1 MKDMV
6 SQVVEAI
13 RRNPF
18 MDHNRVMRSTI
29 RKKNVER
36 LGKIRRPAKTTGER
50 DRFDKERER
59 ERKDIKRAHPTA
71 KLKYNSAR
79 NKWDRRVNEI
89 LYKKEEIENK
99 YQLTEITIRTGAIGM
114 WLGFVKK
121 WANRIDSLAASMR
134 QKASELD
141 RADTLEKRNKIDK
154 ELWTI
159 KSDSD
164 KALRSMSMYGSLI
177 SAAGGLGAVKNYK
190 EIKKQLSKRRK

>member
-1 MKDMV
+1 MK
-6 SQVVEAI
+6 
-13 RRNPF
+13 
-18 MDHNRVMRSTI
+18 
-29 RKKNVER
+29 KKLVIF
-36 LGKIRRPAKTTGER
+36 GTGEIANITFEQFKNYS
-50 DRFDKERER
+50 DYEVVSFAVDK
-59 ERKDIKRAHPTA
+59 KYIKGENFNNLP
-71 KLKYNSAR
+71 L
-79 NKWDRRVNEI
+79 I
-89 LYKKEEIENK
+89 PFEEIENK